1 MYSPPILGGF
11 LFMKVKDL
19 LEILSNCS
27 LNADVLIQFNPSM
40 DDNLESV
47 EYIAPENNK
56 FEGLVWLCN
65 GSNSD
70 NTFIINYL
78 P

>member
-1 MYSPPILGGF
+1 MYSPPIIGGF

-19 LEILSNCS
+19 LEILSDCS
-27 LNADVLIQFNPSM
+27 LNADVVMQFHLSKG
-40 DDNLESV
+40 DDLESV
-47 EYIAPENNK
+47 EYIAPESGK

-65 GSNSD
+65 DRTGDS
-70 NTFIINYL
+70 TFTIKYL